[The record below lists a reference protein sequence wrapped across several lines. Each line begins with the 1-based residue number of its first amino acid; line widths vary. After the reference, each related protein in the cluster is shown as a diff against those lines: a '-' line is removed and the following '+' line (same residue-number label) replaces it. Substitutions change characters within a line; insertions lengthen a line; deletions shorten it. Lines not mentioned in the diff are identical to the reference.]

1 MIQPRT
7 KTPNLEVNLIN
18 GSSWRLSEQSPE
30 NFTLIVFYRGLHC
43 PICKTYLE
51 ELQKNI
57 SKFIDKGV
65 NVLALSSDTEEK
77 ANEAFDKWDMGDIPL
92 GYNFPIEEARKWGLY
107 ISKGIKKEPDTFIE
121 PGLFLIKPDQSL
133 YFSSV
138 QTMPFARPDFKDVLS
153 AISFVLKEDYPAR
166 GEA

>member
-1 MIQPRT
+1 MIKPRT

-30 NFTLIVFYRGLHC
+30 NFTLIVFYRGVHC

-77 ANEAFDKWDMGDIPL
+77 ANEAFDKWEMGDIPL

-107 ISKGIKKEPDTFIE
+107 ISEGIKKEPDSFIE
-121 PGLFLIKPDQSL
+121 PGLFLIKPDQTL

>member
-1 MIQPRT
+1 MIKPRT

-18 GSSWRLSEQSPE
+18 GSSCRLSEQSPE

>member
-1 MIQPRT
+1 MIKPRT

-18 GSSWRLSEQSPE
+18 GSLWRLTEQSPE

-107 ISKGIKKEPDTFIE
+107 ISKGIKKEPDNFIE
-121 PGLFLIKPDQSL
+121 PGLFLIKPDQTL

>member
-1 MIQPRT
+1 
-7 KTPNLEVNLIN
+7 
-18 GSSWRLSEQSPE
+18 
-30 NFTLIVFYRGLHC
+30 
-43 PICKTYLE
+43 
-51 ELQKNI
+51 
-57 SKFIDKGV
+57 
-65 NVLALSSDTEEK
+65 
-77 ANEAFDKWDMGDIPL
+77 MGDIPL